1 MPTWRSDVVTAL
13 KSIGGQGSLQE
24 IYEAVRANRQGAL
37 PKTWEAIV
45 RRELEYNSSD
55 SESYQRR
62 HNLFRSVNG
71 IGSGVW
77 ALRASSPDTSRTDGE
92 IWSEREVIALVADYF
107 AMLDAE
113 TLGQPYSKTN
123 HRKALMQTVSRT
135 EGSIERKHQNVS
147 AILQRLGYPWIDGYK
162 PLGNF
167 QDALLREVLRHI
179 SDRIDSLDAVIAS
192 PEISDTTIQTVF
204 VDRPTGDERSQ
215 LAVEIEQTDPRL
227 DLAERDARNRDLGRA
242 GEEFV
247 IAVESARLT
256 NEGLGHLVADVSW
269 VARDIGDGLGYDLI
283 SFDENGEE
291 IFIEVKTTRGGESTP
306 FFITE
311 NERVTAIRKGGRY
324 RLYRVFQFS
333 RRPKI
338 YVVHSPLDEVL
349 HLDATVYRAMIA
361 R

>member
-1 MPTWRSDVVTAL
+1 ME
-13 KSIGGQGSLQE
+13 SIGGQGSLSE
-24 IYEAVRANRQGAL
+24 IYEAVRANRQDTL
-37 PKTWEAIV
+37 PKSWEAIV

-55 SESYQRR
+55 SESYKRR
-62 HNLFRSVNG
+62 YNLFRSVNG

-77 ALRASSPDTSRTDGE
+77 ALRANGPDTNRTDRE
-92 IWSEREVIALVADYF
+92 IWSEGEVTALVADYF
-107 AMLDAE
+107 AMLNAE
-113 TLGQPYSKTN
+113 ILGQPYSKTD
-123 HRKALMQTVSRT
+123 HRKVLMRTVSRT

-179 SDRIDSLDAVIAS
+179 SDRIVSLDAAIAS

-204 VDRPTGDERSQ
+204 VDRPAGNERSQ
-215 LAVEIEQTDPRL
+215 FSVEIEQLDPRL
-227 DLAERDARNRDLGRA
+227 DLAERDAKNRDLGRA

-247 IAVESARLT
+247 ISVERARLA

-269 VARDIGDGLGYDLI
+269 IARDIGDGLGYDVI

-291 IFIEVKTTRGGESTP
+291 IFIEVKTTRGGENTP

-311 NERVTAIRKGGRY
+311 NERMTAIRKGGRY

-338 YVVHSPLDEVL
+338 YVIHGPLDDVL